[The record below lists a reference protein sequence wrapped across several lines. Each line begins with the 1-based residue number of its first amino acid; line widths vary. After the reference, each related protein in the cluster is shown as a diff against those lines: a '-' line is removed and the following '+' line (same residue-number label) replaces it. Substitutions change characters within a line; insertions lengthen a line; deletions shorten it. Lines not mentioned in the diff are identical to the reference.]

1 MTGGPATHGAA
12 TRGLAKQQLAR
23 HGEQLAVDYLTSE
36 GMKILDRNW
45 RCRHG
50 EIDIIAE
57 DGPALVVVEVKT
69 RSGRSHGTALESVR
83 PAKLSRLRMLAAQWL
98 TGQPRTFQ
106 TVRVDV
112 IALER
117 FAGDY
122 SLRHVRGAI

>member
-1 MTGGPATHGAA
+1 MATKNELG
-12 TRGLAKQQLAR
+12 R

-36 GMKILDRNW
+36 GLTIIDRNW

-57 DGPALVVVEVKT
+57 DGPTLVVVEVKT

-98 TGQPRTFQ
+98 TGQPRRFE

-122 SLRHVRGAI
+122 SLLHVRGAV

>member
-1 MTGGPATHGAA
+1 MAA
-12 TRGLAKQQLAR
+12 KNELGR
-23 HGEQLAVDYLTSE
+23 HGEQLAADYLRAQ
-36 GMKILDRNW
+36 GMTVIERNW

-57 DGPALVVVEVKT
+57 EGPALVVVEVKT
-69 RSGRSHGTALESVR
+69 RSSQSHGTALESVR
-83 PAKLSRLRMLAAQWL
+83 PTKLARLHMLAAKWL
-98 TGQPRTFQ
+98 ATQPRTFP

-122 SLRHVRGAI
+122 SLRHVRGAS